1 MEITKVTEGMEVRT
15 ADLERICTHR
25 DPRAVEFACFLLHSS
40 NADPELAAFRAIDGM
55 FEDPPVR
62 AVQRDTADAV
72 REVALAALDLRLARH
87 IEQCIARSWSST
99 QSPAAAP

>member
-1 MEITKVTEGMEVRT
+1 MEITRVTEGMEVRT

-25 DPRAVEFACFLLHSS
+25 DPRAVELACFLLHSS

-55 FEDPPVR
+55 FEDSPVR